1 MSKTEPERSP
11 TDTVFSFLG
20 GDLALDLV
28 NTEVM
33 ERGKQ
38 QDLLDTPQAL
48 ASWWQAAR
56 RHYPEL
62 DEWCGA
68 NEETIVYDPA
78 LLNALKTL
86 RAALRRLFSA
96 LVEASIPEQADV
108 AVLNDVLRTGYAS
121 LDLNVQGDVLPAYHT
136 TDLRKGPILVPIA
149 LSALDLIQTGERKRL
164 HQCENERCILFFY
177 DTTRSATRRWCSLGC
192 MDRVR
197 SSKRYRQA
205 KQQS

>member
-1 MSKTEPERSP
+1 MSKAEPEQLP
-11 TDTVFSFLG
+11 DDTSFVFLG

-38 QDLLDTPQAL
+38 QDLLTTPQVL
-48 ASWWQAAR
+48 ESWWQAAR

-62 DEWCGA
+62 DTWGGA
-68 NEETIVYDPA
+68 NEEAIVYDLA
-78 LLNALKTL
+78 LLNAVKTL
-86 RAALRRLFSA
+86 RGALRRLFSA
-96 LVEASIPEQADV
+96 IVEARTPEQADV

-121 LDLNVQGDVLPAYHT
+121 LDFSGQGDVMSVFHT
-136 TDLRKGPILVPIA
+136 SDLHNGPMLVPIA
-149 LSALDLIQTGERKRL
+149 LSALHLIETGERKRL
-164 HQCENERCILFFY
+164 HQCESERCILFFY

-192 MDRVR
+192 MDRAR
-197 SSKRYRQA
+197 SSRRYRQA